1 VTLVAVWIAEGSI
14 NAIADTRIIRS
25 AGNILTEH
33 GPKILPLSVVCKQP
47 GTAGWYDKV
56 MFAGSVGFAYS
67 GSTLSA
73 LATHALAD
81 VFTSHLI
88 GNPDAQL
95 PSLHDIAIAAGK
107 IARQYM
113 QDVGQLAGPDA
124 LFTATIFGHC
134 PQLER
139 LRIFEIAPQLSS
151 SAVQVTVT
159 EFDTSDP
166 DNVLIFGSCPDLLR
180 QRIHDVR
187 SAAEHQVVRDRAP
200 MHALQS
206 IIDDN
211 SNESVGGSLQL
222 AWVTSAGFEIVALAV
237 WIPAKEN
244 GRNMASLILGFD
256 IGEADHIGQYKIS
269 TTGLASG
276 SPKPRGS

>member
-1 VTLVAVWIAEGSI
+1 VTLVAVWNAEDRI
-14 NAIADTRIIRS
+14 YAIADTRIIRS

-47 GTAGWYDKV
+47 GTAGWFDKV
-56 MFAGSVGFAYS
+56 VFAGSVGFAYS

-88 GNPDAQL
+88 GNPGSQL
-95 PSLHDIAIAAGK
+95 PSLQDIAIAVGK

-113 QDVGQLAGPDA
+113 QDVGQLAATDA

-134 PQLER
+134 PQLGR
-139 LRIFEIAPQLSS
+139 LRVFEIAPRLSS
-151 SAVQVTVT
+151 NAVQVTVT
-159 EFDTSDP
+159 EFDTSDL
-166 DNVLIFGSCPDLLR
+166 DNVLIIGSCPDLLR

-187 SAAEHQVVRDRAP
+187 SAAEHQIVRDRAP
-200 MHALQS
+200 MQALQS

-222 AWVTSAGFEIVALAV
+222 AWVTSAGFEIVARGV

-256 IGEADHIGQYKIS
+256 ISDADYIGEYKIS
-269 TTGLASG
+269 TTGLA
-276 SPKPRGS
+276 

>member
-14 NAIADTRIIRS
+14 NAIADTRIIRT

-47 GTAGWYDKV
+47 GAAGWFDKV
-56 MFAGSVGFAYS
+56 VFAGSIGFAYS

-81 VFTSHLI
+81 VFTSHLV
-88 GNPDAQL
+88 GNPGAQL
-95 PSLHDIAIAAGK
+95 PSLQDIAIAVGK
-107 IARQYM
+107 IAQQYM
-113 QDVGQLAGPDA
+113 QDVGQLAGATA
-124 LFTATIFGHC
+124 LFTATVFGQC
-134 PQLER
+134 PQLGQ
-139 LRIFEIAPQLSS
+139 LRIFQIAPQLSNN
-151 SAVQVTVT
+151 AVEVAVT

-166 DNVLIFGSCPDLLR
+166 DSVLIIGSCPDLLR

-187 SAAEHQVVRDRAP
+187 SAAEHQIVRDRAP
-200 MHALQS
+200 IRALES
-206 IIDDN
+206 IISDN

-222 AWVTSAGFEIVALAV
+222 AWVTSAGFEIIARGVP
-237 WIPAKEN
+237 IPAKEN

-256 IGEADHIGQYKIS
+256 ISDADYIGQYRIS
-269 TTGLASG
+269 TIALA
-276 SPKPRGS
+276 

>member
-1 VTLVAVWIAEGSI
+1 VTLVAVWNAEDRI
-14 NAIADTRIIRS
+14 YAIADTRIIRS

-47 GTAGWYDKV
+47 GNTAGWGWFDKV
-56 MFAGSVGFAYS
+56 VFAGSVGFAYS

-73 LATHALAD
+73 LATHALAA

-88 GNPDAQL
+88 GNPGAQL
-95 PSLHDIAIAAGK
+95 PSLQDIAIAVGK

-113 QDVGQLAGPDA
+113 QDVGQLAATDA

-134 PQLER
+134 PQLGR
-139 LRIFEIAPQLSS
+139 LRVFEIAPRLSS
-151 SAVQVTVT
+151 NAVQVTVT
-159 EFDTSDP
+159 EFDTSDL
-166 DNVLIFGSCPDLLR
+166 DNVLIIGSCPDLLR

-187 SAAEHQVVRDRAP
+187 SAAEHQIVRDRAP
-200 MHALQS
+200 MQALQS

-222 AWVTSAGFEIVALAV
+222 AWVTSAGFEIVARGV

-256 IGEADHIGQYKIS
+256 ISDADYIGEYKIS
-269 TTGLASG
+269 TTGLA
-276 SPKPRGS
+276 

>member
-56 MFAGSVGFAYS
+56 VFAGSVGFAYS

-88 GNPDAQL
+88 GNPGAQL
-95 PSLHDIAIAAGK
+95 PSLHDIAIAVGK
-107 IARQYM
+107 IAKQYM

-134 PQLER
+134 PQLGQ

-256 IGEADHIGQYKIS
+256 ISEADHIG
-269 TTGLASG
+269 
-276 SPKPRGS
+276 